1 MNTASSATYEPFE
14 ARPITPAKAMP
25 AGRLLYWSIQRELW
39 ENRSIYFTPIIVAAV
54 FLIGFVIGAFRMHYL
69 QMALELPPVEQRHH
83 ILHPF
88 GFVAGL
94 LMAVAVVVG
103 VFYCLETLHGERRD
117 RSILFWKSLPVSDL
131 TTVLAK
137 ASVPMGILQLI
148 TFAVLLVTQC
158 IMLLLSSAILMGT
171 SLNLATLWTDVSPL
185 RMSLML
191 LYHLITVHALWH
203 APIYGWMLLV
213 SGWARRAAILW
224 AVIPP
229 AAICIIERI
238 AFGSSYFARL
248 LAYRLSGPQ
257 DFAFTQHGFDLTM
270 HMEFGKFL
278 ATPGL
283 WTGLVVAAIFLYAAA
298 QQRRYRG
305 PI

>member
-1 MNTASSATYEPFE
+1 MNTSSQAMYEPFE
-14 ARPITPAKAMP
+14 ARPVAPAKAMP
-25 AGRLLYWSIQRELW
+25 ATRLLYWSIQRELW
-39 ENRSIYFTPIIVAAV
+39 ENRSIYLTPAIVAGI
-54 FLIGFVIGAFRMHYL
+54 FLIGFVIGAFHMHYL
-69 QMALELPPVEQRHH
+69 QLAVDLPSEQQRHH
-83 ILHPF
+83 LLQPF
-88 GFVAGL
+88 GFVGGL

-103 VFYCLETLHGERRD
+103 VFYSLEALHGERRD

-137 ASVPMGILQLI
+137 ASVPMGIVQLV
-148 TFAVLLVTQC
+148 TFAVLFVTQC
-158 IMLLLSSAILMGT
+158 IMLLLASAFLAGT
-171 SLNLATLWTDVSPL
+171 SLNFATLWTDVSPVRL
-185 RMSLML
+185 SFML

-213 SGWARRAAILW
+213 SGWARRAAFLW
-224 AVIPP
+224 AIVPP
-229 AAICIIERI
+229 AAICIIERL
-238 AFGSSYFARL
+238 AFGSSYFAKL
-248 LAYRLSGPQ
+248 LAYRLQGPQ
-257 DFAFTQHGFDLTM
+257 QFAFTDHGFDPAM